1 MNADSV
7 SFRFPSMLVFG
18 HEADELDLID
28 QFIPVRLGLG
38 IGKVRLL
45 DSRNSRFSDSLTL

>member
-1 MNADSV
+1 MNADTV

-28 QFIPVRLGLG
+28 QFVPVRLGLFL
-38 IGKVRLL
+38 V
-45 DSRNSRFSDSLTL
+45 RFSEKEK

>member
-38 IGKVRLL
+38 IGKV
-45 DSRNSRFSDSLTL
+45 SLKKYDAVTMTVM